1 MKYAESDDM
10 VRKIT
15 EESPDE
21 NAGYETTHTRQ
32 AAKKKLNVVI
42 MWIVIAAAAAVAVF
56 ALVNILGIS
65 SEDMASTKVYSELR
79 KVAAGAA
86 AEESAADPYDR
97 KIDFDALRAVNE
109 EIAAWIYIPNTSID
123 YPVLKGEDNDYYIS
137 HNAEKEKNR
146 AGAIFIDYTN
156 APDFT
161 DSNTL
166 IYGHRMNDG
175 SMFADLHKYE
185 DEKFFKENDK
195 VYVYLADGSVRVYKV
210 FGAGVVDEYD
220 EAYTTNFADTAAFGK
235 YLTKMKNRSAAS
247 VNMET
252 TDNDKIITL
261 STCVQ
266 GQDTNRYI
274 VQAMAELQE

>member
-1 MKYAESDDM
+1 
-10 VRKIT
+10 
-15 EESPDE
+15 
-21 NAGYETTHTRQ
+21 
-32 AAKKKLNVVI
+32 
-42 MWIVIAAAAAVAVF
+42 
-56 ALVNILGIS
+56 
-65 SEDMASTKVYSELR
+65 
-79 KVAAGAA
+79 
-86 AEESAADPYDR
+86 
-97 KIDFDALRAVNE
+97 
-109 EIAAWIYIPNTSID
+109 
-123 YPVLKGEDNDYYIS
+123 
-137 HNAEKEKNR
+137 
-146 AGAIFIDYTN
+146 
-156 APDFT
+156 
-161 DSNTL
+161 
-166 IYGHRMNDG
+166 
-175 SMFADLHKYE
+175 
-185 DEKFFKENDK
+185 KENDN